1 MEQYTVTGMTCAA
14 CSARVE
20 KAVAA
25 VEGVDSVA
33 VNLLTGS
40 MQVEG
45 CALPETV
52 IQAVEQAGYGA
63 SLPDRSG
70 GASSKAATVH
80 DPIVTDE
87 KGLKKRLISS
97 LIVLI
102 PLMYLTMGHMVGL
115 PQLPFF
121 SGTEN
126 ALNLALTQM
135 FLTIIVMLIGH
146 AFFQKG
152 FQTLWHRNPNMDSLI
167 AVGSGAAFAYGVFA
181 IYRMAWGLGHNDM
194 VLVQQYAHDLYF
206 ESAAMILTLITL
218 GKYLEAR
225 SKGKTG
231 EAIRQLMALS
241 PETATVLR
249 NGQETEIPAVDVV
262 VGDVVILRP
271 GDRVPVDGIVLEGS
285 SSIDQSALTGESI
298 PVAVGPGDR
307 VAAATVNG
315 GGFLKFRA
323 DRVGED
329 TTLSQIIHLV
339 EEAGGSKA
347 PIARLADKIAGVF
360 VPVVMSI
367 ALIAAVIWAI
377 AGQNFEFCLS
387 TAIAVLVISCPCALG
402 LATPVAIMVGTG
414 RGAKLGILVKSA
426 EALETLHNVD
436 TVILDKTGTLTTG
449 KPVLTDLLPQGI
461 SETELLTVAYGLEQ
475 PSEHPLAEA
484 VCSLAKDWEL
494 PLQPAK
500 DFVSIP
506 GRGIRAEINGAICLG
521 GNAEFLRENNVVLEE
536 SAFSHLAQ
544 QGKTVLYFARDG
556 VFLGAAAAMDVAKS
570 DSKAAV
576 DAFKQ
581 LGITPVMVTG
591 DNCTTAQALAE
602 SVGISQVGSQ
612 VLPQD
617 KERIVRELQEQGHK
631 VAMIGDGIND
641 SPALT
646 RADVGIAIGAGTD
659 IAMESSDI
667 VLMRSSLMDAAA
679 AVELSRAVM
688 RNIRMNLFWA
698 FFYNSLGIPIAAGA
712 LYPAFGLK
720 LSPMLGAAAMSLSS
734 VCVVTNALRLRFW
747 TPKIARVQAQ
757 VSPSAPQIT
766 IPAPPEKGI
775 SAMKTVI
782 KIEGMMCQHCVAHV
796 NKALT
801 GVPGVETVEVSL
813 EEKQAVV
820 TGSADK
826 GALTAAVQDAGY
838 EVTGIE

>member
-1 MEQYTVTGMTCAA
+1 MEHYTVTGMTCAA

-20 KAVAA
+20 KAVGA
-25 VEGVDSVA
+25 VPGVTSVS
-33 VNLLTGS
+33 VNLLTGN

-45 CALPETV
+45 AAGPETV
-52 IQAVEQAGYGA
+52 IAAVEKAGYGA
-63 SLPDRSG
+63 SLQEKAG
-70 GASSKAATVH
+70 TEASAAPRR

-87 KGLKKRLISS
+87 KDLRRRLIWS
-97 LIVLI
+97 LAVLI
-102 PLMYLTMGHMVGL
+102 PLMYLTMGHMVSL
-115 PQLPFF
+115 PELPWFA
-121 SGTEN
+121 GMEN

-135 FLTIIVMLIGH
+135 FMTLAVMLIGH
-146 AFFQKG
+146 RFFQKG
-152 FQTLWHRNPNMDSLI
+152 FSTLWHRSPNMDSLI
-167 AVGSGAAFAYGVFA
+167 AVGSGAAFLYGVFA
-181 IYRMAWGLGHNDM
+181 IYRMSWGLGHGDM
-194 VLVQQYAHDLYF
+194 ALVHQYAHDLYF

-218 GKYLEAR
+218 GKFLEAR

-249 NGQETEIPAVDVV
+249 EGVETEIPAKDVK
-262 VGDVVILRP
+262 VGDIVLLRP
-271 GDRVPVDGIVLEGS
+271 GDRVPVDGVVLDGS
-285 SSIDQSALTGESI
+285 SAMDQSALTGESI
-298 PVAVGPGDR
+298 PVAVAPGSR

-315 GGFLKFRA
+315 AGFLKFRA

-360 VPVVMSI
+360 VPAVMSI
-367 ALIAAVIWAI
+367 AVLAAIVWAL
-377 AGQNFEFCLS
+377 AGKNFEFCLS

-426 EALETLHNVD
+426 EALETLHGID

-449 KPVLTDLLPQGI
+449 KPVLTDLMPQGV
-461 SETELLTVAYGLEQ
+461 SERELLTVAYALEQ

-484 VCSLAKDWEL
+484 VCALARTWEL
-494 PLQPAK
+494 PQSQVRNFAS
-500 DFVSIP
+500 VP
-506 GRGIRAEINGAICLG
+506 GRGVRAEVDGAVCLG
-521 GNAEFLRENNVVLEE
+521 GNLAFLQENHVAVEEAQFAALAE
-536 SAFSHLAQ
+536 
-544 QGKTVLYFARDG
+544 QGKTVLYFAREG
-556 VFLGAAAAMDVAKS
+556 RFLGAAAAMDVAKP
-570 DSKAAV
+570 DSRAAV
-576 DAFKQ
+576 EVFRK

-591 DNCTTAQALAE
+591 DNLATAQALAQ
-602 SVGISQVGSQ
+602 SVGIDQVEAQ

-617 KERIVRELQEQGHK
+617 KERIVRQLQEQGHK
-631 VAMIGDGIND
+631 VAMVGDGIND

-698 FFYNSLGIPIAAGA
+698 FFYNSLGIPVAAGA

-747 TPKIARVQAQ
+747 SPKLAQAQ
-757 VSPSAPQIT
+757 PQMDAPEIQIT
-766 IPAPPEKGI
+766 IPAPPEKGEA
-775 SAMKTVI
+775 AMKTVVE
-782 KIEGMMCQHCVAHV
+782 IEGMMCQHCVAHV
-796 NKALT
+796 TKALSA
-801 GVPGVETVEVSL
+801 VPGVESVEVSL
-813 EEKQAVV
+813 EEKQAAV
-820 TGSADK
+820 TGTASQE
-826 GALTAAVQDAGY
+826 ALTAAVVDAGY
-838 EVTGIE
+838 EVKAVR

>member
-1 MEQYTVTGMTCAA
+1 MERYTVTGMTCAA

-20 KAVAA
+20 KAVSA
-25 VEGVDSVA
+25 VDGVENVS
-33 VNLLTGS
+33 VNLLTGN

-45 CALPETV
+45 NVSSET
-52 IQAVEQAGYGA
+52 IIDAVEKAGYGA
-63 SLPDRSG
+63 SLQG
-70 GASSKAATVH
+70 QTASDNTTTSH

-87 KGLKKRLISS
+87 KGLKKRLIWS
-97 LIVLI
+97 LVVLI

-115 PQLPFF
+115 PELPFF

-135 FLTIIVMLIGH
+135 FMTMIVMLIGH

-152 FQTLWHRNPNMDSLI
+152 FQTLWHRSPNMDSLI
-167 AVGSGAAFAYGVFA
+167 AVGSGAAFLYGVFA
-181 IYRMAWGLGHNDM
+181 IYRMSWGLGHDNM
-194 VLVQQYAHDLYF
+194 ELVQQYAHDLYF

-249 NGQETEIPAVDVV
+249 DGQEMEIPAKDVV

-271 GDRVPVDGIVLEGS
+271 GDRIPVDGIVLEGS
-285 SSIDQSALTGESI
+285 SAIDQSALTGESI
-298 PVAVGPGDR
+298 PVAVGPGSR

-315 GGFLKFRA
+315 AGFLKFQA

-347 PIARLADKIAGVF
+347 PIARLADKIAGIF

-367 ALIAAVIWAI
+367 AALAAIVWAI

-414 RGAKLGILVKSA
+414 RGAKMGILVKSA

-449 KPVLTDLLPQGI
+449 KPVLTDLFPQNV
-461 SETELLTVAYGLEQ
+461 SETELLTIAYALEQ

-484 VCSLAKDWEL
+484 VCALAKDWKL
-494 PLQPAK
+494 PLKPAK
-500 DFVSIP
+500 DFTSVP
-506 GRGIRAEINGAICLG
+506 GRGVRAEIDGSVCLG
-521 GNAEFLRENNVVLEE
+521 GNLEFLQENNITLDI
-536 SAFSHLAQ
+536 STFSHLSK
-544 QGKTVLYFARDG
+544 QGKTVLYFAKNG
-556 VFLGAAAAMDVAKS
+556 IFLGAAAAMDVAKT

-576 DAFKQ
+576 EAFKK

-591 DNCTTAQALAE
+591 DNRATAQALAE
-602 SVGISQVGSQ
+602 SVGISDIEAQ

-617 KERIVRELQEQGHK
+617 KERIIRELQEKGHK

-698 FFYNSLGIPIAAGA
+698 FFYNTLGIPVAAGV

-720 LSPMLGAAAMSLSS
+720 LSPMIGAAAMSLSS

-747 TPKIARVQAQ
+747 TPKIAQPQPQTPPPTV
-757 VSPSAPQIT
+757 QIT
-766 IPAPPEKGI
+766 ISAPPVKGE
-775 SAMKTVI
+775 SDMKTVI
-782 KIEGMMCQHCVAHV
+782 DIEGMMCQHCVAHV
-796 NKALT
+796 TKALSSI
-801 GVPGVETVEVSL
+801 PGVDSVEVSL
-813 EEKQAVV
+813 EEKHAVV
-820 TGSADK
+820 IGNANND
-826 GALTAAVQDAGY
+826 ALTAAVQDAGY
-838 EVTGIE
+838 EVKGIH

>member
-25 VEGVDSVA
+25 LEGVDSVA
-33 VNLLTGS
+33 VNLLTGN
-40 MQVEG
+40 MQVQG
-45 CALPETV
+45 GVSPDTV
-52 IQAVEQAGYGA
+52 IAAVEKAGYGA
-63 SLPDRSG
+63 SLQG
-70 GASSKAATVH
+70 KTASAAEAH

-87 KGLKKRLISS
+87 KNLKGRLIWS
-97 LIVLI
+97 LAVLI

-115 PQLPFF
+115 PELPFF
-121 SGTEN
+121 SGMEN
-126 ALNLALTQM
+126 ALLLALTQM
-135 FLTIIVMLIGH
+135 FMTLTVMVIGH

-152 FQTLWHRNPNMDSLI
+152 FKALLHRSPNMDSLI
-167 AVGSGAAFAYGVFA
+167 AVGSGAAFLYGVFA
-181 IYRMAWGLGHNDM
+181 IYRMAWGLGHQDM
-194 VLVQQYAHDLYF
+194 ALVHQYAHDLYF
-206 ESAAMILTLITL
+206 ESAAMIVTLITL

-249 NGQETEIPAVDVV
+249 EGVEREIPAKEVV
-262 VGDVVILRP
+262 VGDIVLLRP
-271 GDRVPVDGIVLEGS
+271 GDRVPVDGVVLEGS
-285 SSIDQSALTGESI
+285 SAMDQSALTGESI
-298 PVAVGPGDR
+298 PVAVEPGSR

-315 GGFLKFRA
+315 AGFLKFRA

-367 ALIAAVIWAI
+367 ALLSALIWA
-377 AGQNFEFCLS
+377 ALGQSFAFCLS

-426 EALETLHNVD
+426 QALETLHSVD

-449 KPVLTDLLPQGI
+449 KPVLTDLLPQGV
-461 SETELLTVAYGLEQ
+461 SDRELLSIAYALEQ
-475 PSEHPLAEA
+475 PSEHPLADA
-484 VCSLAKDWEL
+484 VCAKAAEL
-494 PLQPAK
+494 GLTLEPIQK
-500 DFVSIP
+500 FTSVP
-506 GRGIRAEINGAICLG
+506 GRGVQGEIGGALCLG
-521 GNAEFLRENNVVLEE
+521 GNLEFLRENQVPLEE
-536 SAFSHLAQ
+536 TAFSHLAHE
-544 QGKTVLYFARDG
+544 GKTLLYFARDG
-556 VFLGAAAAMDVAKS
+556 VFLGAAAVMDVAKP

-576 DAFKQ
+576 EAFRR

-591 DNCTTAQALAE
+591 DNRATAQALAR
-602 SVGISQVGSQ
+602 SVGITDVEAQ

-617 KERIVRELQEQGHK
+617 KERIVRQLQAQGHK

-698 FFYNSLGIPIAAGA
+698 FFYNSLGIPVAAGV
-712 LYPAFGLK
+712 LYPALGLK
-720 LSPMLGAAAMSLSS
+720 LSPMIGAACMSLSS
-734 VCVVTNALRLRFW
+734 LCVVTNALRLRFW
-747 TPKIARVQAQ
+747 TPSIAKA
-757 VSPSAPQIT
+757 VSSA
-766 IPAPPEKGI
+766 APVLSETADHSIPEKGAH
-775 SAMKTVI
+775 SVKTLIQI
-782 KIEGMMCQHCVAHV
+782 KGMMCQHCVAHV
-796 NKALT
+796 TKALT
-801 GVPGVETVEVSL
+801 AVPGVDTVEVSL
-813 EEKQAVV
+813 EEGRALV
-820 TGSADK
+820 TGAPDPK
-826 GALTAAVQDAGY
+826 ALKAAVEDAGY
-838 EVTGIE
+838 TVTGMESRS

>member
-1 MEQYTVTGMTCAA
+1 MERYTVTGMTCAA

-20 KAVAA
+20 KAVSA
-25 VEGVDSVA
+25 VDGVENVS
-33 VNLLTGS
+33 VNLLTGN

-45 CALPETV
+45 NVSSETV
-52 IQAVEQAGYGA
+52 IDAVEKAGYGA
-63 SLPDRSG
+63 SLQG
-70 GASSKAATVH
+70 QTASDNTTTSH

-87 KGLKKRLISS
+87 KGLKKRLIWS
-97 LIVLI
+97 LVVLI

-115 PQLPFF
+115 PELPFF

-135 FLTIIVMLIGH
+135 FMTMIVMLIGH

-152 FQTLWHRNPNMDSLI
+152 FQTLWHRSPNMDSLI
-167 AVGSGAAFAYGVFA
+167 AVGSGAAFLYGVFA
-181 IYRMAWGLGHNDM
+181 IYRMSWGLGHDNM
-194 VLVQQYAHDLYF
+194 ELVQQYAHDLYF

-249 NGQETEIPAVDVV
+249 DGQEIEIPAKDVV

-271 GDRVPVDGIVLEGS
+271 GDRIPVDGIVLEGS
-285 SSIDQSALTGESI
+285 SAIDQSALTGESI
-298 PVAVGPGDR
+298 PVAVGPGSR

-315 GGFLKFRA
+315 AGFLKFQA

-347 PIARLADKIAGVF
+347 PIARLADKIAGIF

-367 ALIAAVIWAI
+367 AVLAAIVWAI

-414 RGAKLGILVKSA
+414 RGAKMGILVKSA

-449 KPVLTDLLPQGI
+449 KPVLTDLLPQDV
-461 SETELLTVAYGLEQ
+461 SETELLTIAYALEQ

-484 VCSLAKDWEL
+484 VCALAKDWKL
-494 PLQPAK
+494 PLKPAK
-500 DFVSIP
+500 DFTSVP
-506 GRGIRAEINGAICLG
+506 GRGVRAEIDGVVCLG
-521 GNAEFLRENNVVLEE
+521 GNLEFLQENNITLDL
-536 SAFSHLAQ
+536 SAFSHLSK
-544 QGKTVLYFARDG
+544 QGKTVLYFAKNG
-556 VFLGAAAAMDVAKS
+556 IFLGAAAAMDVAKT

-576 DAFKQ
+576 EAFKK

-591 DNCTTAQALAE
+591 DNRTTAQALAE
-602 SVGISQVGSQ
+602 SVGISDIEAQ

-617 KERIVRELQEQGHK
+617 KERIIRELQEKGHK

-698 FFYNSLGIPIAAGA
+698 FFYNILGIPVAAGV

-720 LSPMLGAAAMSLSS
+720 LSPMIGAAAMSLSS

-747 TPKIARVQAQ
+747 TPKIAQPQPQTPPPTV
-757 VSPSAPQIT
+757 QIT
-766 IPAPPEKGI
+766 IPAPPEKGE
-775 SAMKTVI
+775 SDMKTVI
-782 KIEGMMCQHCVAHV
+782 DIEGMTCQHCVAHV
-796 NKALT
+796 TKALSSI
-801 GVPGVETVEVSL
+801 PGVDSVEVSL
-813 EEKQAVV
+813 EEKHAVV
-820 TGSADK
+820 TGNANND
-826 GALTAAVQDAGY
+826 ALTAAVQDAGY
-838 EVTGIE
+838 EVKGIH